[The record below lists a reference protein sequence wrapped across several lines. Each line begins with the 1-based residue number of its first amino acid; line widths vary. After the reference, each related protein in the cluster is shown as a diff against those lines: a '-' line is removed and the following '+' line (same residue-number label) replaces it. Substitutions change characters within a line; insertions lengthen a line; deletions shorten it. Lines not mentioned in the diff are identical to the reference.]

1 MTISTTALI
10 SRPGTTGPVLE
21 EVDLPPL
28 GPGDLRVEVIAA
40 GVNPVDTWIAA
51 GFGRD
56 IFGLTGPVGL
66 GWDLTGVVR
75 EVGPDVDSFR
85 VGDVVAADLSNPAA
99 AVGAQATETVVPAS
113 AAALLPEG
121 LDPVSAASI
130 PLNAITAAQ
139 AVALLGAAEGRTLLV
154 TGAAGAVGGYA
165 VPLARR
171 AGWVV
176 TGLAREGD
184 RDFVIGA
191 GADDLVTEV
200 PSRAFDAVLDAAAL
214 QVGALAAVRDGGRF
228 VGVVGGS
235 PLPPERDVTTA
246 AVASQADG
254 ALLAELLA
262 LHVDGTLAV
271 RVAGTVP
278 LAEAATAYDK
288 VTGGGQ
294 RGRWLLVP

>member
-1 MTISTTALI
+1 MTALI
-10 SRPGTTGPVLE
+10 SRPGVPGPVLE
-21 EVDLPPL
+21 DVDLPPL
-28 GPGDLRVEVIAA
+28 GPTDLRVEVIAA
-40 GVNPVDTWIAA
+40 AVNPVDTWIAA

-66 GWDLTGVVR
+66 GWDLTGTVL
-75 EVGPDVDSFR
+75 EVGADVEGFR

-99 AVGAQATETVVPAS
+99 TVGAQATETIVPAA
-113 AAALLPEG
+113 AAALLPDG
-121 LDPVSAASI
+121 LDPIAAASI
-130 PLNAITAAQ
+130 PLNAIAAAQ
-139 AVALLGAAEGRTLLV
+139 AVELLGAGEGRALLV

-176 TGLAREGD
+176 TGLAREAD
-184 RDFVIGA
+184 RGFVTGA
-191 GADDLVTEV
+191 GATDVVTEV

-214 QVGALAAVRDGGRF
+214 QAGAIGAVRDGGRF

-246 AVASQADG
+246 AIASHADG